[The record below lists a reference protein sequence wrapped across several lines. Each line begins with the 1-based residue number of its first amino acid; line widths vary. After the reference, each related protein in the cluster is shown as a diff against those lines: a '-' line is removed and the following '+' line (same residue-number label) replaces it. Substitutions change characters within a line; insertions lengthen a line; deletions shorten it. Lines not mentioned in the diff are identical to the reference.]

1 MKMTRSVANGWAS
14 SWSQYSVVL
23 LLSILVPLATA
34 ETSLQL
40 LRSDETVVYS
50 VWSPGIEQEIMPDE
64 RDTPG
69 ISNTPHRFVI
79 TASGYRGR
87 PIGNAALRI
96 AAFGGSTTESL
107 FVAEQHSWPRVLER
121 ILSEKLATSVWVGN
135 FGKSGRST
143 RQHVLDAEYVLPQF
157 SLNAALFFVGG
168 NDLASPIN
176 DPAAEPM
183 SIETIQSDP
192 YVRQSLVVR
201 SPQAGQIKP
210 LALIRAAERAFRPPP
225 VDPQLV
231 HVTTEFY
238 RHQRKLRA
246 ERAGFSS
253 EMPDL
258 DPFLAEYAR
267 NLTVIDNRLR
277 ARGVLPVFISQPSLW
292 SSDVSAET
300 EALFWWGAVDG
311 WPAKA
316 VGGYYYSSAAL
327 NRMLT
332 AYNERLQLLAKQ
344 QNLLLIDLA
353 KKLPK
358 DPKHYYD
365 QMHFNEAGSEA
376 AAQVIATELLSIM
389 RERAIAR
396 P

>member
-107 FVAEQHSWPRVLER
+107 FVAEQRSWPRVLER

-168 NDLASPIN
+168 NDLAIPIN

-192 YVRQSLVVR
+192 TSGRVWSYAPHRRVR
-201 SPQAGQIKP
+201 S
-210 LALIRAAERAFRPPP
+210 
-225 VDPQLV
+225 
-231 HVTTEFY
+231 
-238 RHQRKLRA
+238 
-246 ERAGFSS
+246 
-253 EMPDL
+253 
-258 DPFLAEYAR
+258 
-267 NLTVIDNRLR
+267 
-277 ARGVLPVFISQPSLW
+277 SL
-292 SSDVSAET
+292 S
-300 EALFWWGAVDG
+300 L
-311 WPAKA
+311 
-316 VGGYYYSSAAL
+316 
-327 NRMLT
+327 
-332 AYNERLQLLAKQ
+332 
-344 QNLLLIDLA
+344 
-353 KKLPK
+353 
-358 DPKHYYD
+358 
-365 QMHFNEAGSEA
+365 
-376 AAQVIATELLSIM
+376 
-389 RERAIAR
+389 
-396 P
+396 

>member
-1 MKMTRSVANGWAS
+1 MKVTKSIARDQES
-14 SWSQYSVVL
+14 SWPKYLVVL
-23 LLSILVPLATA
+23 LASIFVPLATA
-34 ETSLQL
+34 WTSFQA

-50 VWSPGIEQEIMPDE
+50 VWPPGIEQEITPDE

-69 ISNTPHRFVI
+69 VSDTPHRFVI

-107 FVAEQHSWPRVLER
+107 FIAEQRSWPRVLELM
-121 ILSEKLATSVWVGN
+121 LSEKLGRSAWVGS

-157 SLNAALFFVGG
+157 SVHAALFFVGG
-168 NDLASPIN
+168 NDLAIPIN

-183 SIETIQSDP
+183 SIEAIQSAP
-192 YVRQSLVVR
+192 YVRQSLIVR
-201 SPQAGQIKP
+201 SPQADHIK
-210 LALIRAAERAFRPPP
+210 LLDLIRAAERAFRRP
-225 VDPQLV
+225 DPELV

-238 RHQRKLRA
+238 RFQRKLRA

-253 EMPDL
+253 EMPPLRRFL
-258 DPFLAEYAR
+258 DEYER
-267 NLTVIDNRLR
+267 NLTAIDNRVR
-277 ARGVLPVFISQPSLW
+277 ALGVLPVFISQPSLW
-292 SSDVSAET
+292 SSDASAET

-311 WPAKA
+311 WPAKTA
-316 VGGYYYSSAAL
+316 GGYYYSSATL

-332 AYNERLQLLAKQ
+332 AYNQRLQLLAKQ
-344 QNLLLIDLA
+344 QNFLLIDLA
-353 KKLPK
+353 EKMPK
-358 DPKHYYD
+358 NPSYYYD
-365 QMHFNEAGSEA
+365 QIHFNEAGSRA
-376 AAQVIATELLSIM
+376 AAEIIAAELLAIM
-389 RERAIAR
+389 RERTIAG